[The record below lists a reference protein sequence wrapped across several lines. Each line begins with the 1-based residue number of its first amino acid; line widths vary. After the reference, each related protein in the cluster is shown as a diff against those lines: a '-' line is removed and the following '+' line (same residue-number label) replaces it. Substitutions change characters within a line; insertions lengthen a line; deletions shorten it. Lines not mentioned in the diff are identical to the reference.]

1 MQKEIDGQHEQI
13 ALLESKCDALTL
25 ARSDLTKE
33 LAALKVDF
41 NCQVRDLIRQVDDS
55 VRVKENMQLQLA
67 QLREEIE
74 RLRTENAEEWGKRE
88 RLESHKH
95 NLERQCKKLTHLNDD
110 YKSRLD
116 KLTAHNNTGPNSTEW
131 INLQSELEQKQNEGR
146 ELKHV
151 NGKLKKL
158 LHENREELQ
167 HCQRKSEQSE
177 KEVRGLRSRIE
188 QLKQEL
194 GETQDEVDISN
205 TTIRRLERG
214 NEELVSQIDGMQV
227 QIEHLTSR

>member
-1 MQKEIDGQHEQI
+1 MNLQKEIDGQHEQI

-41 NCQVRDLIRQVDDS
+41 NCQMRDLIRQVDDS

-116 KLTAHNNTGPNSTEW
+116 KLTAHGSNSTEW